1 MRKLLSIFLVVAVG
15 ACALFLIAM
24 IPKRGD
30 EGPPSEA
37 PPVNV
42 TVEVIK
48 AEPDLPDTSLLP
60 GVVEANRVV
69 TVSAEVAGRIEQI
82 NCTEGAPCQVGDPLI
97 SINTDLLK
105 AEFDRAAAQAKYDK
119 QEHERMRSLAE
130 GGAATAKQRD
140 EAEYKMN
147 LSNAE
152 MDAARARLERA
163 KILAPIAGIL
173 NELLV
178 EKGEYVQSGT
188 PAAQIVDIA
197 TVKVVAE
204 VPERDVHF
212 FKKGDQVEILTG
224 AETPEVR
231 LVGAITYIG
240 ELADESSRTSR
251 LEVTLDNR
259 EHLLRSGQI
268 IRVRLTRRILK
279 NVIMIPLQVVIP
291 LEHGKEVYVVEEG
304 KAQSREIELG
314 LIKGDHVQ
322 VASGLKPGDRL
333 IVSGHRYVAP
343 GQKVLVI
350 SEN

>member
-1 MRKLLSIFLVVAVG
+1 MKKLLSIFLVVAVG
-15 ACALFLIAM
+15 ACVLFLIGL

-42 TVEVIK
+42 AVEVVK
-48 AEPDLPDTSLLP
+48 AKPELPDAFYLP

-119 QEHERMRSLAE
+119 QEYERMRSLAE

-147 LSNAE
+147 LSKAE

-163 KILAPIAGIL
+163 EILAPIGGIL
-173 NELLV
+173 NKLLV
-178 EKGEYVQSGT
+178 EKGEYVQGGT

-204 VPERDVHF
+204 VPERDIRF
-212 FKKGDQVEILTG
+212 FKKGDQAEVFID

-231 LVGAITYIG
+231 LVGTITYIG
-240 ELADESSRTSR
+240 ELADELTRTSR

-259 EHLLRSGQI
+259 EHHLRGGQI
-268 IRVRLTRRILK
+268 ARVRLTRRILK
-279 NVIMIPLQVVIP
+279 NVIMIPLQAVIP

-304 KAQSREIELG
+304 KAQSCKIELG
-314 LIKGDHVQ
+314 LIKGVHVQ
-322 VASGLKPGDRL
+322 VISGLKAEDQL
-333 IVSGHRYVAP
+333 IVSGHRYVGP